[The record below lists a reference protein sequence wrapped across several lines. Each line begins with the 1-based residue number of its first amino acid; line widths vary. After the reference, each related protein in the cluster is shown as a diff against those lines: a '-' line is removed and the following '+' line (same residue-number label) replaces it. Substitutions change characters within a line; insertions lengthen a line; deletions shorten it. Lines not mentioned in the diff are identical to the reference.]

1 MFAHETPPFWGR
13 SVPNCILAFF
23 VSTLKLDPQKAKYNK
38 GLASNPQASHFVAVV
53 VLVRGSKAP
62 PLTPSVRRIKIKVA
76 KQYASQSFI
85 FNCSFISQNRR
96 NKVFQTEAVC
106 REILHFK
113 HDFIKT
119 ISWRGSAVPFGKN
132 KRNTLNRLNLASC
145 KSYFYFLRMMSFK
158 TLK

>member
-23 VSTLKLDPQKAKYNK
+23 LSTLKLDPQKAKYNK
-38 GLASNPQASHFVAVV
+38 GLASNSQTSHFVAVV

>member
-1 MFAHETPPFWGR
+1 M
-13 SVPNCILAFF
+13 
-23 VSTLKLDPQKAKYNK
+23 STLKLDPQKAKYNK
-38 GLASNPQASHFVAVV
+38 GLASNSQASHFVAVV

-119 ISWRGSAVPFGKN
+119 ISWRGS
-132 KRNTLNRLNLASC
+132 
-145 KSYFYFLRMMSFK
+145 
-158 TLK
+158 